1 MQFLNTITAIS
12 FAFVLAACGGK
23 GVDQPLQTGQ
33 GSEPYNASL
42 AKAAK
47 DMTAANTQ
55 DFNWAVSD
63 LTINMIDSRYPNGT
77 PRKII
82 RGEAALIRE
91 GAPKLIAELE
101 ASKPKFDALL
111 ADIARMKVDD
121 AELVMERDF
130 HGLQP
135 TVHATVANGSRLPV
149 SQLQWRASLFLDGAT
164 TPVATAML
172 TDLYNNDFQGGG
184 ILGGQAKIEA
194 GGLPAGAAAKRSFRI
209 GFVTG
214 DANWTTLEIQNAK
227 VRKVVLEVVPASVKD
242 YGGRFYLEG
251 APYASLEQAKTALA
265 KAQAL
270 STY

>member
-1 MQFLNTITAIS
+1 MQFFNTIAAVS
-12 FAFVLAACGGK
+12 FAFALAACSGK
-23 GVDQPLQTGQ
+23 GLDQPLQTGQ

-42 AKAAK
+42 ASAAK
-47 DMTAANTQ
+47 DMTAENAQ

-63 LTINMIDSRYPNGT
+63 LSISMINSKYPNGT

-82 RGEAALIRE
+82 RGEAALMRE

-101 ASKPKFDALL
+101 AKKPKFDALL
-111 ADIARMKVDD
+111 ADIAKLTVDD
-121 AELVMERDF
+121 AEFVMERDF

-135 TVHATVANGSRLPV
+135 TVHATVVNDSRLPV
-149 SQLQWRASLFLDGAT
+149 SQLRWRAALFLDGAT
-164 TPVATAML
+164 TPVATADL
-172 TDLYNNDFQGGG
+172 TDSYNNDFQGSG

-194 GGLPAGAAAKRSFRI
+194 GGLPPGASAKRSFRI

-227 VRKVVLEVVPASVKD
+227 VRKVVLEAVPASVKD

-251 APYASLEQAKTALA
+251 APYATLAQAKTALA

-270 STY
+270 SNY